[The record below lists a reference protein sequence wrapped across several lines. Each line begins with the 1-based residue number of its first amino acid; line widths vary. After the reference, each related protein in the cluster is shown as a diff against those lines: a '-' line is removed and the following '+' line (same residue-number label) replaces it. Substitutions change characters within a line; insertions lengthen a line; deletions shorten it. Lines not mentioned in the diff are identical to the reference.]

1 MDKEFVEKISKQDSW
16 QQINNAPNSGSDSG
30 GGGTSGQDAGQTI
43 VIAGPNKVQASESLV
58 SLNKNLSLLGS
69 SGQNPN
75 DFTSADYGLNGRS
88 KIDLKCCT

>member
-1 MDKEFVEKISKQDSW
+1 MLTNI
-16 QQINNAPNSGSDSG
+16 GSDSG